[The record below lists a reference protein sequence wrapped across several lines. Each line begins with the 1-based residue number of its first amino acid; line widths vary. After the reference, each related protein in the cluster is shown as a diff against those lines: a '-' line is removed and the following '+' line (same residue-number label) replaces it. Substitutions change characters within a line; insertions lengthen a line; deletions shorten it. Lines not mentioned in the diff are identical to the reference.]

1 MNKLLRYSML
11 WMLALISAAT
21 NAVVIDFTQLSITE
35 TTTGFT
41 LDVTI
46 DGYGY
51 SFVAEKNDGTT
62 KPTQNAKSK
71 DIRLYAQNSLTVSG
85 EGMTKM
91 VFKMSDKGL
100 KQWGTVTADKGTVT
114 VDVTAGTTTWVS
126 TEAVSSVTLTVGT
139 SNDYGTETSKTSG
152 QFDFISLAINED
164 GGSTGGGD
172 QPGGGDTDLVIYNN
186 TLVNNT
192 GDFTIKDVNLPAEL
206 SYIWQNNN
214 YGWVASA
221 FKGVKYSAE
230 SWIISPAMV
239 LPTESAKM
247 IFDHALNFGSREGI
261 GVYIS
266 KDQENWTELTVA
278 NWPEGT
284 GWTFISSGDIDLS
297 AFKGQK
303 VYIAF
308 KYISTADNAPT
319 WEIKNLKVTGK
330 GDIVG
335 PAKAESAWANDYVE
349 VKVGGSVDNTF
360 TTNSN
365 GAITYTSSNTDV
377 ATIDATGKVT
387 VVGKGVAEITAETAE
402 TDAFLASSESFKL
415 CVVEHDGTIE
425 SPFSCAEVS
434 YLYDNKTEEVWIK
447 GYIVGYIDGNS
458 AAGFTPDVP
467 RDTIQTEIVI
477 ADSEDETEIANCVAV
492 QLPTGAVREAL
503 DLFTNPGNFG
513 KVVWLQGKLQKYF
526 GMAGMKSTSAFSF
539 DGVTGINNVANDN
552 KRRNVIY
559 NLNGQRLETL
569 QKGINIIN
577 GKKVFVK

>member
-11 WMLALISAAT
+11 WVLALISAAT
-21 NAVVIDFTQLSITE
+21 QAVVIDFTQLGITA
-35 TTTGFT
+35 TDNGFT
-41 LDVTI
+41 LNAN
-46 DGYGY
+46 GY
-51 SFVAEKNDGTT
+51 SFVANKESGST
-62 KPTQNAKSK
+62 KPTQNGNYK
-71 DIRLYAQNSLTVSG
+71 DIRLYAKNSLAISG

-91 VFKMSDKGL
+91 VFTMSSQGL
-100 KQWGTVTADKGTVT
+100 QQWATVTADKGTVT
-114 VDVTAGTTTWVS
+114 VDVAAGTTTWVS
-126 TEAVSSVTLTVGT
+126 TEAVSSVTLTVGA
-139 SNDYGTETSKTSG
+139 SNDYGTNTSKSSG
-152 QFDFISLAINED
+152 QFDFNSVAINEE
-164 GGSTGGGD
+164 GGSTGGD
-172 QPGGGDTDLVIYNN
+172 QPGDDTEKVVYNN
-186 TLVNNT
+186 ALVNNT
-192 GDFTIKDVNLPAEL
+192 GDFTIKDVNLPSEL
-206 SYIWQNNN
+206 SYVWVNNN
-214 YGWVASA
+214 YGWVASGY
-221 FKGVKYSAE
+221 KGSAYATE

-247 IFDHALNFGSREGI
+247 TFDHAFNKGSHTDQ
-261 GVYIS
+261 GVYVS
-266 KDQENWTELTVA
+266 TDQENWTEVTVA
-278 NWPEGT
+278 NWPAGT
-284 GWTFISSGDIDLS
+284 DWKFISSGDVDLS
-297 AFKGQK
+297 AFKGKK

-308 KYISTADNAPT
+308 KYTSTADNAPS

-458 AAGFTPDVP
+458 AAGFNPDVP

-503 DLFTNPGNFG
+503 DLFTNPDNFG